1 MIVALGVVFLL
12 TELTRRMI
20 ASPPRLSAN
29 AVLAHTL
36 QLVIAGRLRL
46 VEDLLHFQPAQT

>member
-46 VEDLLHFQPAQT
+46 VEDLLHFQPPQT